1 MDNTQSRGARQFA
14 RSTPPGYHAGMSDSA
29 ASTRQKQR
37 LDTLLVELG
46 LAESREKARA
56 LIMAGSV
63 LVDEL
68 PATKPGQQTPA
79 GSQVRIKDALRYVSR
94 GGLKLEAALD
104 AFAVDPA
111 GLVVADVGASTGG
124 FSDCLLQRGATHVY
138 AIDVGYGQLAWKL
151 RQDSRV
157 TSLERT
163 NVRSLQSLPGGAL
176 VDLAVVDVSFIGLD
190 LVLPAVARFLQPGGQ
205 ALVLIKPQFE
215 AGKARVGKGGVVR
228 DPAVHREVLARV
240 LAWAAGHGWVVQGLT
255 RSPIT
260 GPKGNVEF
268 LALLRRADDAPLSDL
283 PALIAAVFTTDAR

>member
-1 MDNTQSRGARQFA
+1 
-14 RSTPPGYHAGMSDSA
+14 MSDSA